1 MSDLEYLQP
10 NHGGISSGTPT
21 RIFASETIRTDNVR
35 PAVMP
40 ASEPRR
46 TDNFRSSGSII
57 TVSENGTV
65 KSPSILPLVF
75 GAGMALFIVYNAQK
89 AGFGNFSFNFR

>member
-1 MSDLEYLQP
+1 MSDLEYLLGP
-10 NHGGISSGTPT
+10 HKGGIATP
-21 RIFASETIRTDNVR
+21 
-35 PAVMP
+35 PA
-40 ASEPRR
+40 AEPRR

>member
-10 NHGGISSGTPT
+10 QHGGMSSGTPT
-21 RIFASETIRTDNVR
+21 SIFA
-35 PAVMP
+35 PGA
-40 ASEPRR
+40 EPRR
-46 TDNFRSSGSII
+46 TDNFRSSGSLI
-57 TVSENGTV
+57 TVSPDGTV

>member
-1 MSDLEYLQP
+1 M
-10 NHGGISSGTPT
+10 SSGTPT
-21 RIFASETIRTDNVR
+21 SIF
-35 PAVMP
+35 

-46 TDNFRSSGSII
+46 TDNFRSSGSLI
-57 TVSENGTV
+57 TVSPNGTV

-89 AGFGNFSFNFR
+89 AGFGIFFLTSDNL

>member
-1 MSDLEYLQP
+1 MSDLEYLQK
-10 NHGGISSGTPT
+10 GGTGNPT
-21 RIFASETIRTDNVR
+21 RMIA
-35 PAVMP
+35 PGA
-40 ASEPRR
+40 EPIR

-57 TVSENGTV
+57 TVSQDGTI

>member
-1 MSDLEYLQP
+1 MSDLEYLQK
-10 NHGGISSGTPT
+10 GGTGNPT
-21 RIFASETIRTDNVR
+21 RISASGAEPIRTN
-35 PAVMP
+35 
-40 ASEPRR
+40 
-46 TDNFRSSGSII
+46 NFRSSGSII

>member
-1 MSDLEYLQP
+1 MSDLEYLQK
-10 NHGGISSGTPT
+10 GGVATPT
-21 RIFASETIRTDNVR
+21 RIIATGAEPIRTG
-35 PAVMP
+35 
-40 ASEPRR
+40 
-46 TDNFRSSGSII
+46 NFRSSGSII